1 MPTLDP
7 ALGLVLVLAYAALLL
22 PAAWHKVRDLA
33 VFRAVLEAYR
43 LVPRIL
49 LGPMSVLLPL
59 AEAGLAVGLLVPASR
74 PVCAVATAVLLLV
87 YAFAI
92 GWNVAHGRTDLD
104 CGCTGPL
111 ERRPVAGWM
120 VTRNVILALTALL
133 TALPWDSRT
142 LGWLDLYSIIAALA
156 TILLLWLAIDRL
168 YAQVMPRGALL
179 KVSR

>member
-7 ALGLVLVLAYAALLL
+7 ALGLVLTLSYSALLL
-22 PAAWHKVRDLA
+22 PAAWHKARELA

-43 LVPRIL
+43 LVPRAL
-49 LGPMSVLLPL
+49 LTPASVLLPL
-59 AEAGLAVGLLVPASR
+59 AEAGLSVGLFVPASR
-74 PVCAVATAVLLLV
+74 AACALAIAALLVV

-92 GWNVAHGRTDLD
+92 GWNVAQGRTDLD

-120 VTRNVILALTALL
+120 VTRNVLLAVIVLPA
-133 TALPWDSRT
+133 ALPWDVRP
-142 LGWLDLYSIIAALA
+142 LLWLDLCSILAALA

-168 YAQVMPRGALL
+168 LGQVMPRGALF
-179 KVSR
+179 KGSR